1 MKPLHICVWN
11 FQILNIG
18 LQNIIQRK
26 REANSGCTFSFVLFN
41 ISGEKEEYEQL
52 FKRFRGT
59 HRKTLKIQLNCK
71 IMTELIEDLFCFSRK
86 NTLGGGGTLK
96 YQKYENVFLLIK
108 FRALKLL
115 WNRSVEKPLNMFTVF
130 FHSENPGTL
139 GIKLESQTWKEP
151 WDLYGIHP
159 SYFQLIYT

>member
-1 MKPLHICVWN
+1 MGLKTSSKGNVKLTAVVHFPLFSLT
-11 FQILNIG
+11 FQVKKKSTN
-18 LQNIIQRK
+18 
-26 REANSGCTFSFVLFN
+26 NSLKGSA
-41 ISGEKEEYEQL
+41 
-52 FKRFRGT
+52 GT
-59 HRKTLKIQLNCK
+59 HRKTLKIQLNCI
-71 IMTELIEDLFCFSRK
+71 IMTELIEGLFCFSRK
-86 NTLGGGGTLK
+86 NTLGGKKTLK
-96 YQKYENVFLLIK
+96 YQKYQNVFLLIK

-159 SYFQLIYT
+159 SYF